1 MGYEINSALLSFEE
15 KRQQHWKDLRYI
27 IVYCRMISFF
37 LSLSL
42 SFSFEEKTDENV
54 INTDGSSNW
63 RDDELSTDII
73 LLYLD

>member
-1 MGYEINSALLSFEE
+1 
-15 KRQQHWKDLRYI
+15 
-27 IVYCRMISFF
+27 MISFF
-37 LSLSL
+37 LSLSV